1 MKTTLGCL
9 KGLSRISRD
18 EIIETEID
26 SNLDFSHT
34 VITTRMIIFFANF
47 ILCFIIYHDLYI
59 GSIWWGIEFLE
70 IHPRNP
76 ILMPPIVWAP

>member
-9 KGLSRISRD
+9 KGLTRISRD

-34 VITTRMIIFFANF
+34 VITTRMIIFF
-47 ILCFIIYHDLYI
+47 
-59 GSIWWGIEFLE
+59 S
-70 IHPRNP
+70 P
-76 ILMPPIVWAP
+76 ILYFASLFIMIYI